1 MASGRRPISAL
12 LSLAQLALGLNQAKL
27 GKLLGGVT
35 RRTVWR
41 YQGGRSV
48 PAPMHLHALA
58 GHVFPIDAAL
68 AEAIA
73 LASGATLESLGLV
86 LPPPPQNAPPPAPPA
101 PSPIDPKQARLLV
114 DAIVCAA
121 AESLDV
127 SPRSVR
133 AVLYAAFARAKETGL
148 SIDVIEKALAGKP
161 ASGPKPEA
169 ARG

>member
-1 MASGRRPISAL
+1 M
-12 LSLAQLALGLNQAKL
+12 
-27 GKLLGGVT
+27 
-35 RRTVWR
+35 WR
-41 YQGGRSV
+41 YQGGRSE
-48 PAPMHLHALA
+48 PAAKHLHAIA
-58 GHVFPIDAAL
+58 GHLFPIDAEL

-86 LPPPPQNAPPPAPPA
+86 PPPPQNAPSPAPPA
-101 PSPIDPKQARLLV
+101 PLPVDPKQARLLV

-148 SIDVIEKALAGKP
+148 SIEVIEKALAGLGARAAKP
-161 ASGPKPEA
+161 PR
-169 ARG
+169 RGVVEEP